1 MLKDLIAFV
10 FSKSFIKNL
19 GLYILIISLLIFS
32 VFFGLRFYTNHGDT
46 INVPDLIDFSVNEA
60 FNLVDDS
67 NLRMEIQDSVYM
79 KNHMPGRIISQN
91 PAAFAIL
98 NNGDSI
104 LRQVKENRKIYVT
117 ISRFTPPTK
126 RMPELVDISERVAL
140 IKLET
145 AGLAVGKI
153 TYQPN
158 SLGDNLIL
166 KQSYKGKS
174 IKAGAPI
181 KMGEKIDLVV
191 SKKTY
196 ASTSAPDVYG
206 LSIAD
211 AKRLLNEHSLN
222 LGIVLKCIN
231 CKDKVDSSLARIYD
245 QKPRYGDGELGIGAN
260 VDIYLTTDTVGFRK

>member
-10 FSKSFIKNL
+10 FSKSFLKNL
-19 GLYILIISLLIFS
+19 GLYTLVISLLIFS

-46 INVPDLIDFSVNEA
+46 IDVPDLTDYSKNEA
-60 FNLVDDS
+60 KNLIEKND
-67 NLRMEIQDSVYM
+67 LRLVIQDSVFL

-91 PAAFAIL
+91 PAAYAVL

-104 LRQVKENRKIYVT
+104 RRQVKENRKIYVT
-117 ISRFTPPTK
+117 ISRVTPPTK

-145 AGLAVGKI
+145 AGLGVGKV
-153 TYQPN
+153 TYEAN

-196 ASTSAPDVYG
+196 ASTSAPELYG
-206 LSIAD
+206 LTMLD
-211 AKRLLNEHSLN
+211 ARKLLSDKSLN
-222 LGIVLKCIN
+222 LGIVLECIN
-231 CKDKVDSSLARIYD
+231 CKDKIDSSLARIYD
-245 QKPRYGDGELGIGAN
+245 QKPRFGDGELGVGAN
-260 VDIYLTTDTVGFRK
+260 VDIYLTTDTVGFQ